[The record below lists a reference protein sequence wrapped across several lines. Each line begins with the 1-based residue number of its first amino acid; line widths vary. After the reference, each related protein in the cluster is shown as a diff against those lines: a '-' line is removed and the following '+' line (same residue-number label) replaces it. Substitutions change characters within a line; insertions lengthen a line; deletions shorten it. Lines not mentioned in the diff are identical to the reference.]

1 MLLSRERLQCWLA
14 IGRVWLGDM
23 GVLRG
28 ERLVGGSV
36 PL

>member
-1 MLLSRERLQCWLA
+1 MLLSRGHLRCWLA

-23 GVLRG
+23 DALTG
-28 ERLVGGSV
+28 ERLVEESV